1 MLNASRFRMRRQVL
15 VVGASPIGLM
25 AALRLRDMGI
35 DVRVL
40 DPAPAP
46 TESSSVVLLHS
57 QSLRLVQ
64 DLGLSTALFWVARKV
79 PRLAVYAD
87 GERRAVLDLPLG
99 WRASPGAATLPHDV
113 LLQALTREL
122 ARRGAAVEWGARI
135 SKLYQ
140 DDRAVWGSVTQ
151 QRAPGDAAEISPF
164 QADFVIGTDGTDSGV
179 RRLLGVEL
187 ELIGPRR
194 DYVSSEAQLRRP
206 PGEAQLALTAESSG
220 VVYPARDD
228 RFRFALELHQ
238 PLPASPPNDMM
249 RDLVHARFP
258 WLDEPPASY
267 ERVQVESTQAA
278 LASRLGMGR
287 VWLAGDA
294 AHASGPLADHVLNIG
309 LSEVNELVLRMAEK
323 LKRPAGSS
331 FGDAYQSVR
340 MRQWRELLGGAAS
353 PPSGEREPG
362 WLERHRARL
371 LEAAPALEQDLDD
384 LMLQLN
390 QSGSSGRMRVGV
402 TASVATE
409 Y

>member
-15 VVGASPIGLM
+15 VVGAGPIGLM
-25 AALRLRDMGI
+25 AALRLRDMGV

-40 DPAPAP
+40 DPAPAQS
-46 TESSSVVLLHS
+46 EASSVVVLYPH
-57 QSLRLVQ
+57 SLRLLQ
-64 DLGLSTALFWVARKV
+64 DLGLSTALFWVARGM
-79 PRLAVYAD
+79 PQLAVYAD
-87 GERRAVLDLPLG
+87 GERRATLELPLG
-99 WRASPGAATLPHDV
+99 WRASPGAATLPQNV
-113 LLQALTREL
+113 LIQALTREL

-151 QRAPGDAAEISPF
+151 QRSQGDPADISPF
-164 QADFVIGTDGTDSGV
+164 QADFVIGADGAESTV
-179 RRLLGVEL
+179 RRVLGIQL
-187 ELIGPRR
+187 EPLGPRR
-194 DYVSSEAQLRRP
+194 DYLSCEAQLRRP
-206 PGEAQLALTAESSG
+206 PSEAQLALGAGSSS

-228 RFRFALELHQ
+228 RHRFTFELDQ
-238 PLPASPPNDMM
+238 ALPAPTNDVL

-267 ERVQVESTQAA
+267 EHVRVESTQGA

-294 AHASGPLADHVLNIG
+294 AHAAGPLADHVLNIG

-323 LKRPAGSS
+323 LKRPTLAA
-331 FGDAYQSVR
+331 FGDGYQSVR
-340 MRQWRELLGGAAS
+340 MRQWRELLGGGAA

-362 WLERHRARL
+362 WLARHRPRL
-371 LEAAPALEQDLDD
+371 LEAIPAMEQDLDD

-402 TASVATE
+402 TASVSTE